1 MKISDYV
8 PKTIWSIVLL
18 MFLSI
23 LCFPAP
29 LLAKNM
35 SDTADEIRQLRNTMK
50 ILMQRINTLEKEVGK
65 YKNTVADVR

>member
-23 LCFPAP
+23 LCLPAP
-29 LLAKNM
+29 LLAEM

-50 ILMQRINTLEKEVGK
+50 ILMRRIDTLEKEVGK